1 MNPRNSFGLTS
12 FNTGSFGVSSKIQTT
27 MPINNQQ
34 KMIKQPP
41 KMKNIQKENLDLGKR
56 VVDKQ
61 IVLVDKIIEYINDFK
76 ILIEESVVLNSQT
89 ETTIENEA
97 LKSKYIYVY

>member
-1 MNPRNSFGLTS
+1 
-12 FNTGSFGVSSKIQTT
+12 

-34 KMIKQPP
+34 KTIKEPP

-61 IVLVDKIIEYINDFK
+61 IILVDKIIEYINDFK
-76 ILIEESVVLNSQT
+76 ILIEESVILNSQT

-97 LKSKYIYVY
+97 LKSKYIMFIKEVNYITLG